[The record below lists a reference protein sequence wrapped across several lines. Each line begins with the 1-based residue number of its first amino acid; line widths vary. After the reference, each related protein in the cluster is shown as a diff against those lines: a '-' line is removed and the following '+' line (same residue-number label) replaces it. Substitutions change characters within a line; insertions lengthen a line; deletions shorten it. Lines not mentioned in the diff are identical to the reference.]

1 MAGSA
6 VCSAISGGATYGA
19 HSLGMLY
26 QGHKV
31 KRINKK
37 VKAYEDALHKDSKH
51 GWELI
56 SEKDL
61 SEADRRDLAEL
72 DEIDRMNGEDVD
84 SYERRTYRR
93 KR

>member
-37 VKAYEDALHKDSKH
+37 VKAYEKALSEDLKP
-51 GWELI
+51 I

-61 SEADRRDLAEL
+61 TEAERRELAEL
-72 DEIDRMNGEDVD
+72 DELDR
-84 SYERRTYRR
+84 RRGY
-93 KR
+93 